1 VADTQDLLTVGE
13 VAECVERLGR
23 EIAAVIDDDTV
34 VAVLLTGGLWFAADL
49 TRALYRQGCS
59 PLFDAIWLGSYG
71 DAKTSSGAIAV
82 LAGPQRPVAGR
93 RVLLLDDV
101 LDTGASLIHARDL
114 MLAAGAVE
122 VLTAVFAAKPWPT
135 PRAIA
140 PDFVG
145 WQAPA
150 RFLAGYGMDVAG
162 RERGRPGVAALD

>member
-1 VADTQDLLTVGE
+1 
-13 VAECVERLGR
+13 
-23 EIAAVIDDDTV
+23 
-34 VAVLLTGGLWFAADL
+34 
-49 TRALYRQGCS
+49 
-59 PLFDAIWLGSYG
+59 
-71 DAKTSSGAIAV
+71 
-82 LAGPQRPVAGR
+82 
-93 RVLLLDDV
+93 
-101 LDTGASLIHARDL
+101 